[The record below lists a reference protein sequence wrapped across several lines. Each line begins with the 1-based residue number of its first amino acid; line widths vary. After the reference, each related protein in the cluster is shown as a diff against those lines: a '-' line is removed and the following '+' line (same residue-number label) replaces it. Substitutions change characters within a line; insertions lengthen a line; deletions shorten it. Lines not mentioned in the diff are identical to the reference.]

1 MGFAVHLSKLALIEV
16 GHPDKPSKP
25 GWGESF
31 VSGAGRERRRGPTF
45 AAKVVGVVDGNDMM
59 RLRVF

>member
-1 MGFAVHLSKLALIEV
+1 MHGIRSTFVKTCDPV
-16 GHPDKPSKP
+16 KPSKP